1 MSARAVKLPVRS
13 VEAVLEHLALPAS
26 LLGTVVGEFLLRA
39 LKQQA
44 SLCAAMID
52 LKWS

>member
-1 MSARAVKLPVRS
+1 MSASAAKLPVRS
-13 VEAVLEHLALPAS
+13 VEAVLEYLALPS
-26 LLGTVVGEFLLRA
+26 LLGTVVGEFLRRA

-52 LKWS
+52 LKWG